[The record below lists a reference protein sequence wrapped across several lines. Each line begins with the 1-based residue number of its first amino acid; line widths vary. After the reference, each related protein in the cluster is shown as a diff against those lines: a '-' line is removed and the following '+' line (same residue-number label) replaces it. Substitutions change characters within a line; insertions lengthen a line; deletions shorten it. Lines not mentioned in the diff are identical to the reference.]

1 MIKEYLLKECNPI
14 SELLFSPLQLLFMN
28 IHVLKFGGSSMNDHQ
43 TWKQVLDI
51 IKRYEYPVVIVS
63 ATARTTRQLIEAAKL
78 ASLGNLNMAN
88 KVADAIYK
96 RHQTIVDEFLKEHP
110 HAKTQ
115 LIKESCDNKLNES
128 INKLKKLLEYVE
140 KKGALEDNM
149 KDAIAAI
156 GEQISSYLLAQCGLA
171 LDMLTHFINAKKLI
185 KTDAEYG
192 NANPNRALINQKS
205 GALETVMESGFTPII
220 GGFYGEAP
228 DGTTTTL
235 GFEGSDYSASLIGGA
250 LHAKSIEIWTDVSG
264 IYTSDPRFI
273 TDAKPISN
281 LSYFDA
287 TEMAYFGAKV
297 LHPSTLKPA
306 QERNIPV
313 YVKNMFQPDDPGTK
327 IVRESDHKHKVLALS
342 FKEQMVLLTISAYET
357 VMGYSFLT
365 KVFGTLEK
373 LRLPVDA
380 VNTTEASVT
389 IALSNTE
396 KLDQLSKEL
405 IEIGSVTLEPDKGLI
420 SLIGCSFV
428 NMGELTNEV
437 FSSMASEEVYM
448 ITFTKEKR
456 ILSFVVDE
464 QNLVETAQKI
474 HSGLF

>member
-1 MIKEYLLKECNPI
+1 
-14 SELLFSPLQLLFMN
+14 
-28 IHVLKFGGSSMNDHQ
+28 MNDHQ

-51 IKRYEYPVVIVS
+51 ISKYEYPVVIVS
-63 ATARTTRQLIEAAKL
+63 ATARTTRQLIEAAQL
-78 ASLGNLNMAN
+78 AAKGNLEKALVIGESI
-88 KVADAIYK
+88 KL
-96 RHQTIVDEFLKEHP
+96 RHLGILHRFLKENP
-110 HAKTQ
+110 HAKKP
-115 LIKESCDNKLNES
+115 LIEESCEHKLDQK
-128 INKLKKLLEYVE
+128 IALLHKLLTYTHKARELTP
-140 KKGALEDNM
+140 AM
-149 KDAIAAI
+149 KDAIASI

-171 LDMLTHFINAKKLI
+171 VDQLTQFIDAKKII

-192 NANPNRALINQKS
+192 KANPNLALINQKS
-205 GALETVMESGFTPII
+205 GSLETVLESGFTPII

-250 LHAKSIEIWTDVSG
+250 LHAQAIEIWTDVSG
-264 IYTSDPRFI
+264 VYTGDPRFI
-273 TDAKPISN
+273 PDAKPIPE

-313 YVKNMFQPDDPGTK
+313 FVKNMFKPEEAGTRIIRK
-327 IVRESDHKHKVLALS
+327 SDQNRDVLAMS
-342 FKEQMVLLTISAYET
+342 FKEEMVLLTVSAYET

-365 KVFGTLEK
+365 KVFAALEK

-389 IALSNTE
+389 IALSDSE
-396 KLDQLSKEL
+396 KLDMLSKEL
-405 IEIGSVTLEPDKGLI
+405 IEVGTVSLDQNKGLI
-420 SLIGCSFV
+420 SLIGCSFS
-428 NMGELTNEV
+428 NMDQLNQRV
-437 FSSMASEEVYM
+437 FSSLKAEEVDM

-456 ILSFVVDE
+456 ILSFVVNE
-464 QNLVETAQKI
+464 KGLVEAAQKV
-474 HSGLF
+474 HSALF

>member
-1 MIKEYLLKECNPI
+1 
-14 SELLFSPLQLLFMN
+14 MN
-28 IHVLKFGGSSMNDHQ
+28 IHVLKFGGTSMNDHQ

-63 ATARTTRQLIEAAKL
+63 ATARTTRQLIESAKL
-78 ASLGNLNMAN
+78 AALGNMEMAT
-88 KVADAIYK
+88 KIATAIYD
-96 RHQTIVDEFLKEHP
+96 RHKILVDEFLKEHP
-110 HAKTQ
+110 HPKNP
-115 LIKESCDNKLNES
+115 LIKESCDKKLNEL
-128 INKLKKLLEYVE
+128 INKLKKLLEYVA
-140 KKGALEDNM
+140 KKGELEDSM

-171 LDMLTHFINAKKLI
+171 VDMLTQCIDAKKLI

-192 NANPNRALINQKS
+192 NANPNLALINQKS
-205 GALETVMESGFTPII
+205 GAIETILDSGFTPII

-228 DGTTTTL
+228 NGTTTTL

-250 LHAKSIEIWTDVSG
+250 LHAQAIEIWTDVSG

-273 TDAKPISN
+273 TDAKPIPE

-313 YVKNMFQPDDPGTK
+313 FVKNMFKAEDAGTK
-327 IVRESDHKHKVLALS
+327 IIRKTDHSHDVLAMS
-342 FKEQMVLLTISAYET
+342 FKEDVVLLTISAYET

-365 KVFGTLEK
+365 KVFTALEK
-373 LRLPVDA
+373 RRLAVDA

-389 IALSNTE
+389 IALSDSK
-396 KLDQLSKEL
+396 KLNQLSKEL
-405 IEIGSVTLEPDKGLI
+405 IEVGIVRVEQNKGLI
-420 SLIGCSFV
+420 SLIGCTLSKV
-428 NMGELTNEV
+428 DELTQKV
-437 FSSMASEEVYM
+437 FSSMKSEEVDM

-456 ILSFVVDE
+456 ILSFVVSDE
-464 QNLVETAQKI
+464 KLVETAQNI
-474 HSGLF
+474 HTTLF

>member
-1 MIKEYLLKECNPI
+1 
-14 SELLFSPLQLLFMN
+14 
-28 IHVLKFGGSSMNDHQ
+28 MNDHQ

-51 IKRYEYPVVIVS
+51 IKSYEYPVVIVS
-63 ATARTTRQLIEAAKL
+63 ATARTTRQLIESAKL
-78 ASLGNLNMAN
+78 AATGNLDKAYGI
-88 KVADAIYK
+88 ADSIHE
-96 RHQTIVDEFLKEHP
+96 RHQVLVDEFLKEHP
-110 HAKTQ
+110 HAKNQ
-115 LIKESCDNKLNES
+115 LIKESCDKKLDEL
-128 INKLKKLLEYVE
+128 INKLKKLLQYVA
-140 KKGALEDNM
+140 KKGSLEDSM

-171 LDMLTHFINAKKLI
+171 VDMLTHFVDAKKLI

-192 NANPNRALINQKS
+192 KANPNRGLINQKC
-205 GALETVMESGFTPII
+205 GALETVLDSGFTPII

-228 DGTTTTL
+228 DKTTTTL

-250 LHAKSIEIWTDVSG
+250 LHAQAIEIWTDVSG

-273 TDAKPISN
+273 TDAKPIPE

-313 YVKNMFQPDDPGTK
+313 FVKNMFQPDDPGTQ
-327 IVRESDHKHKVLALS
+327 IVREANHNRSVLAMS
-342 FKEQMVLLTISAYET
+342 FKEEPVLLTVSAYET

-365 KVFGTLEK
+365 KVFAVLEK

-389 IALSNTE
+389 IALSDSE

-405 IEIGSVTLEPDKGLI
+405 IEVGSVTLEQNKGLI
-420 SLIGCSFV
+420 SLIGCTLSK
-428 NMGELTNEV
+428 MDELTEKV
-437 FSSMASEEVYM
+437 FSSMDSEEMDM

-456 ILSFVVDE
+456 ILSFVVDADK
-464 QNLVETAQKI
+464 LVETAQKI
-474 HSGLF
+474 HSGLFN